1 MKISAFITELQINLK
16 TKDSISTQLGE
27 FVVRR
32 EQGITGRNPRTGE
45 EIKTPSKNFYY
56 LIPSEF
62 LIKEVFGNQNNL
74 KEILEKN
81 RTENLKLIE
90 NRFGPYTSA
99 KSEKLDIDKDLLTEI
114 IQQLKTNKK
123 VDFSFN
129 NFSGKLKL
137 NEQYFFILFSASAVE

>member
-45 EIKTPSKNFYY
+45 KIKTPSKNFYY

-81 RTENLKLIE
+81 RSETLKLIE